1 MATLNAGFLPRVGH
15 SSLELARHITARFGI
30 RDTVAIAI
38 ITIFLVYSV
47 TSVSFM
53 LSVVDYL

>member
-1 MATLNAGFLPRVGH
+1 MSTPNTGFLARAGH
-15 SSLELARHITARFGI
+15 FSLELARHITSRFGI

-38 ITIFLVYSV
+38 ITIFLVYTV